1 MHRAGAMHYR
11 TSAGSTAD
19 GVTNVFNQTAMNKK
33 GSFVIS
39 STSMPDYSELLG
51 NAEANVARVSN
62 AVKLA
67 HHLQI
72 LADTSDERYFRALM
86 ESTMRHDPH
95 WRGYTFESSLGS
107 QWRCRVIGS
116 RLNRLLP
123 LMKDMR
129 QVSMYCES
137 DRKRIFRLAGI
148 PQRFKYNFTR
158 CVQFARTAVGIVS
171 NTGVGS
177 LHAFFSRFIRIDG
190 GEQQPELHAALVG
203 TFKGLDSDHADSLI
217 RKLGLTCDVTPPGV
231 LILQRLGVVSG
242 GDTLR
247 FPSEAECREAA
258 TFYDKTSVATGKPF
272 RYVEAVFSSNFT
284 WSRLDAMRW
293 SSRKALCVGDGP
305 ACNICAHSSY
315 CRKHGVAALL
325 DGERGWLSQYPDFYG
340 HLAGSGSTL
349 GRLPGTARE
358 AVLLALRHQN
368 AIWWQAPVAMPRE
381 EQLLS
386 VRALLVDIP
395 VDAMREAYASR
406 AATGLPIDHALE
418 ECMPETWPVG
428 ELVNRRVPCLL
439 DNPPTVRLTGERG
452 ALLAEYVRRSH
463 TTVPLLAVNW
473 RDVAD
478 TMANDG
484 LSTSKTYPDSGTEEL
499 NPYSLD

>member
-1 MHRAGAMHYR
+1 MHYR

-340 HLAGSGSTL
+340 HLAAAQRSVAC
-349 GRLPGTARE
+349 PARP
-358 AVLLALRHQN
+358 AKRSC
-368 AIWWQAPVAMPRE
+368 W
-381 EQLLS
+381 LS
-386 VRALLVDIP
+386 VIK
-395 VDAMREAYASR
+395 
-406 AATGLPIDHALE
+406 
-418 ECMPETWPVG
+418 MPSGGKRLSPC
-428 ELVNRRVPCLL
+428 RVKNSCFLS
-439 DNPPTVRLTGERG
+439 EHC
-452 ALLAEYVRRSH
+452 S
-463 TTVPLLAVNW
+463 
-473 RDVAD
+473 
-478 TMANDG
+478 
-484 LSTSKTYPDSGTEEL
+484 STSPSMQCVKPMQAGRPQVCPLTTHWRSVCRRRGRSANSSTEGFRVCWTTHQQCA
-499 NPYSLD
+499 